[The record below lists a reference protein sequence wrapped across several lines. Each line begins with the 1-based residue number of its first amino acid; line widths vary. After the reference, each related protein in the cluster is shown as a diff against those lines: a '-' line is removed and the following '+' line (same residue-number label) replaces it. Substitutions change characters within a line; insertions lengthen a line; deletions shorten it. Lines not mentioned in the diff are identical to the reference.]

1 MLCRSQVDETPVA
14 GPKAPRLAR
23 PLYHS
28 LPMTAFVT
36 SCVETVSG
44 SAAAAERRARGRPRA
59 RRLLKLL
66 EGKRNVLVTT
76 HEHPDPDAL
85 ASIHAIRAL
94 LQAKL
99 PSGTRVTTS
108 IKGRMGGGVND
119 VFVRHSDFDLVPWD
133 ESKLAEYDAILL
145 LDTQPFFAY
154 SPLPPG
160 TKPLAVI
167 DHHRGRGRPSGCPF
181 CDVRTDVGAT
191 ASIVFSY
198 FLELDV
204 PIEPSLAATLLYAIE
219 TDLAGA
225 AGTPGELDNIALSQL
240 TLIADTRKLYQM
252 RYAPL
257 PQSYYL
263 AFHEGLQNA
272 LFWEGALMSHL
283 AKIDSLE
290 KPAVIADFLLR
301 FDKAKWALVTG
312 VYDNKLLLSLRTETS
327 TLLPAADMMKRLIRG
342 LGDGGGHR
350 TKAGGLIRLTT
361 GSDTE
366 IEKYR
371 TIVRRRYLRSL
382 RIKQARGARL
392 VPGS

>member
-1 MLCRSQVDETPVA
+1 
-14 GPKAPRLAR
+14 
-23 PLYHS
+23 
-28 LPMTAFVT
+28 
-36 SCVETVSG
+36 
-44 SAAAAERRARGRPRA
+44 
-59 RRLLKLL
+59 
-66 EGKRNVLVTT
+66 VTT
-76 HEHPDPDAL
+76 A
-85 ASIHAIRAL
+85 
-94 LQAKL
+94 
-99 PSGTRVTTS
+99 

-119 VFVRHSDFDLVPWD
+119 IFVRHSNFDLLPWD
-133 ESKLAEYDAILL
+133 EAKLAAYDAIVL
-145 LDTQPFFAY
+145 LDTQPLFAY
-154 SPLPPG
+154 SPLPTG
-160 TKPLAVI
+160 TKPVAVI
-167 DHHRGRGRPSGCPF
+167 DHHRGRGRPSGCAF

-204 PIEPSLAATLLYAIE
+204 PIDPSLAATLLYAIE

-272 LFWEGALMSHL
+272 VYWDGALMSHM

-290 KPAVIADFLLR
+290 KPAVIADFMLR
-301 FDKAKWALVTG
+301 FDKARWALVTA

-350 TKAGGLIRLTT
+350 TKAGGFIRLQT
-361 GSDTE
+361 GSDAE
-366 IEKYR
+366 VEKMR
-371 TIVRRRYLRSL
+371 KTIRRRYLRSL
-382 RIKQARGARL
+382 GIKQARGTRL
-392 VPGS
+392 VPPG

>member
-1 MLCRSQVDETPVA
+1 MLRSPHVDENPVA
-14 GPKAPRLAR
+14 EATPRAALAPSQPATTQPPQQQKPRAPRPKRIR
-23 PLYHS
+23 PIYRS

-66 EGKRNVLVTT
+66 DGKRNILVTT

-85 ASIHAIRAL
+85 ASIHGIRRL
-94 LQAKL
+94 LELKL
-99 PSGTRVTTS
+99 PAGTRVATS

-119 VFVRHSDFDLVPWD
+119 VFVRHSNFDLLPWD
-133 ESKLAEYDAILL
+133 ESKLADYDAIVL
-145 LDTQPFFAY
+145 LDTQPHFAY
-154 SPLPPG
+154 SPLPAG
-160 TKPLAVI
+160 TKPVAVI
-167 DHHRGRGRPSGCPF
+167 DHHRGRLRPGGCGF

-272 LFWEGALMSHL
+272 IFWEGAVLSHM
-283 AKIDSLE
+283 AHVDSLE
-290 KPAVIADFLLR
+290 KPALIADFLLR
-301 FDKAKWALVTG
+301 FDRARWALVTG
-312 VYDNKLLLSLRTETS
+312 VYENKLLLSLRTETAS
-327 TLLPAADMMKRLIRG
+327 TLAAADMMKRLIRG

-350 TKAGGLIRLTT
+350 TKACGMP
-361 GSDTE
+361 TE
-366 IEKYR
+366 
-371 TIVRRRYLRSL
+371 RR
-382 RIKQARGARL
+382 
-392 VPGS
+392 